1 MIAPKINIRIDDKLL
16 SELKEAIKQ
25 SGMRKK
31 ILLAQIISNYL
42 KKDTR
47 KKSVYVMS
55 GYNKKASYVVTVD
68 YDLYCDL
75 TKRAKALSCTKSD
88 IVRFALIDH
97 FYS

>member
-75 TKRAKALSCTKSD
+75 MKRAKALSCTKSD